1 MKELKGKF
9 WTSRDEMVED
19 IEAMGY
25 EVADLEYDYIVFLDE
40 EDEYTMK
47 VLQAGSTVCLI

>member
-25 EVADLEYDYIVFLDE
+25 EVADLEYDYIVFLDD